1 MVDRLNVLY
10 EVADL
15 YKARFPNGNAP
26 FQILS
31 RLLEEL
37 GEIAAEV
44 NHLER
49 VGAKV
54 AKRGDPQPTKLAFE
68 MVDLLH
74 NALALARHYQ
84 IENTID
90 QAAEQTR
97 RELQQNASQG
107 LAADGSSSPAA
118 RRLS

>member
-15 YKARFPNGNAP
+15 YNLRFPDGNEP

-49 VGAKV
+49 AGAKV
-54 AKRGDPQPTKLAFE
+54 VKRGEPEPTKLAYE

-74 NALALARHYQ
+74 NALALARHYA
-84 IENTID
+84 IESAID
-90 QAAEQTR
+90 QAAQRTCE
-97 RELQQNASQG
+97 ELQQHVNQ
-107 LAADGSSSPAA
+107 
-118 RRLS
+118 RRSG